1 MAVTNREADA
11 WTRVA
16 RAAAD
21 RRLAQARKEAI
32 ARLMTEPP
40 RPLAVTG
47 GADGAARPERV
58 EQGRLF

>member
-21 RRLAQARKEAI
+21 RRLAKARKEAI
-32 ARLMTEPP
+32 ARLMAEPP
-40 RPLAVTG
+40 KPVAVNHQSDRATAIPSRQLG
-47 GADGAARPERV
+47 
-58 EQGRLF
+58 LI